1 MIAIMILI
9 LKIMLLIAA
18 LLLVLSILL
27 QHRGSSLGGAF
38 GADSH
43 IFRSR
48 RGAEKILYW
57 LTIGFSILFLGI
69 TLIIAIVNK

>member
-1 MIAIMILI
+1 MATGLKYLELSLSIL
-9 LKIMLLIAA
+9 LA
-18 LLLVLSILL
+18 LVILL

-48 RGAEKILYW
+48 RGAEKFLYW
-57 LTIGFSILFLGI
+57 LTIILAVLFL
-69 TLIIAIVNK
+69 LNSVIIIFYP